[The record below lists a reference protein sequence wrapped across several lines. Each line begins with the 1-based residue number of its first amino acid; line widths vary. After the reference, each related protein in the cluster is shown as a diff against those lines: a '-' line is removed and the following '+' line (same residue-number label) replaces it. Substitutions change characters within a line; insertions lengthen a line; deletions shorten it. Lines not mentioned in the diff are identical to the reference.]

1 MYVRGWQRLNG
12 SIEREIVVHELH
24 ADHGLTIQHARQ
36 VARAL
41 IAAADEAEAAAAL
54 DGGAR

>member
-1 MYVRGWQRLNG
+1 M
-12 SIEREIVVHELH
+12 VHELH